1 LRPENP
7 TAAIRDFIGNDLL
20 YDPSIEIGVD
30 DQLLLDGLV
39 DSLSIARLVIF
50 VEESWQINIPPGDVS
65 IENFGTIEA
74 IVGYADG
81 RVSQQQG

>member
-1 LRPENP
+1 MRPENP
-7 TAAIRDFIGNDLL
+7 TAAIRDFIANDLL

-50 VEESWQINIPPGDVS
+50 VEDSWQIHIPPGDVS

-81 RVSQQQG
+81 RASQQQG